1 MGSAR
6 LPSHWGSIDRTQ
18 ILVVGLA
25 LAVGFDRVGAGVLLF
40 GPDPLEVLDV
50 VSRLDVSRIRPPL
63 WLNTGINTGRSL
75 GFGRKA
81 ATGSCGRANLEMLN
95 LGG

>member
-1 MGSAR
+1 MGIAR
-6 LPSHWGSIDRTQ
+6 LPSHLGAIDRTQ
-18 ILVVGLA
+18 ILVGGLA
-25 LAVGFDRVGAGVLLF
+25 LAVGVDQVGAGVLLF
-40 GPDPLEVLDV
+40 GPEHFEVLHV
-50 VSRLDVSRIRPPL
+50 ISRLDVSRIRHPL
-63 WLNTGINTGRSL
+63 GLNTGINTGRSL

>member
-1 MGSAR
+1 MRTAR
-6 LPSHWGSIDRTQ
+6 SPSHLGSIDRTQ

-25 LAVGFDRVGAGVLLF
+25 LAVGSDQVGAGVLLF
-40 GPDPLEVLDV
+40 RPEHLEVLDI